1 MGVDGANEVYNEI
14 RQASRLVWA
23 KRLTI
28 RGSPPKYVAA
38 LNQRPG
44 EIVQRESDYR
54 KREVFLM
61 GLVTER
67 EAKAAADIPAG

>member
-14 RQASRLVWA
+14 VRASRLVWA
-23 KRLTI
+23 KHLTI
-28 RGSPPKYVAA
+28 RGSPPSAFAA

-44 EIVQRESDYR
+44 EIVQRESDHENG
-54 KREVFLM
+54 EVFLM

-67 EAKAAADIPAG
+67 EAKAAAILPAG

>member
-1 MGVDGANEVYNEI
+1 MGVDGANEVI
-14 RQASRLVWA
+14 TRFVRASRLVWA

-28 RGSPPKYVAA
+28 RDHHQSAFAA

-44 EIVQRESDYR
+44 EIVQRKVTTENG
-54 KREVFLM
+54 EVFLM

-67 EAKAAADIPAG
+67 EAKRRQILPAG

>member
-14 RQASRLVWA
+14 RQGSRLVWA

-28 RGSPPKYVAA
+28 RGSPPKCVRA

-44 EIVQRESDYR
+44 EIVQRESDHR
-54 KREVFLM
+54 KR
-61 GLVTER
+61 
-67 EAKAAADIPAG
+67 